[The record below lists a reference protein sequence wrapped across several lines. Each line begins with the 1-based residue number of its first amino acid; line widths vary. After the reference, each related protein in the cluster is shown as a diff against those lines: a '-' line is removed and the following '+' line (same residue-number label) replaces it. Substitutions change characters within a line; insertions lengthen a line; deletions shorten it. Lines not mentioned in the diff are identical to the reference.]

1 MTQRQSRRRR
11 ARRRRK
17 HGFSTWSLGKKIL
30 LVFVIA
36 LLLMITVGVV
46 YAADKLGKLEQT
58 KLDTKK
64 LSISDEID
72 LGDGYTNL
80 ALFGLD
86 SRDGELGEGVRSD
99 SIIIASTWRT
109 ARTTTAPPPIRRSR
123 PSSTSPNSR
132 SARYA
137 PH

>member
-58 KLDTKK
+58 EAGHK
-64 LSISDEID
+64 EIE
-72 LGDGYTNL
+72 Y
-80 ALFGLD
+80 F
-86 SRDGELGEGVRSD
+86 R
-99 SIIIASTWRT
+99 
-109 ARTTTAPPPIRRSR
+109 
-123 PSSTSPNSR
+123 
-132 SARYA
+132 
-137 PH
+137 